1 MARLDDI
8 EARVAALEARAAE
21 APPIASGDA
30 LWALQGLARDLSE
43 GEGAVLFTG
52 VVPMEGATP
61 ISWQYAVPT
70 VAVDR
75 LEWSDLAGH
84 FAALGSPIR
93 MTLLQRVMS
102 GVHDVAYLVATE
114 GIGTSGQV
122 YHHLRALVAAGW
134 LRALGRARYE
144 VPPNRVVPLYVCLV
158 AGGDL

>member
-1 MARLDDI
+1 MARIDDI
-8 EARVAALEARAAE
+8 ERRLAALEARSAE
-21 APPIASGDA
+21 APPAPSGDA
-30 LWALQGLARDLSE
+30 FWALQGLTRDLPE

-52 VVPMEGATP
+52 VVTVGDDPV
-61 ISWQYAVPT
+61 SWQYAVPT
-70 VAVDR
+70 KAVDGI
-75 LEWSDLAGH
+75 EWADLAGA
-84 FAALGSPIR
+84 FAALGSPVR
-93 MTLLQRVMS
+93 LTLLQRVMS
-102 GVHDVAYLVATE
+102 GVHDVSDLVAME